1 MRENEAVVEAPVAG
15 RPDMAPTQRVRR
27 IRFPDHPWAT
37 AAALLVILLVAAYF
51 RFTGL
56 NWDGGHHLHP
66 DERFLT
72 MVENAL
78 ELPTSIGT
86 YFDTAQSPL
95 NPHNKGHGFFVYG
108 TFPIFLVRYL
118 AEWLGRNTYDQV
130 HLLGRALAALFDLA
144 TIMLTYRIGATLYDR
159 RIGLLAAA
167 FLAVAVMHIQ
177 QAHFFVVD
185 SYLVTFVALTFWF
198 IVRIAQRGQR
208 WDYVWA
214 GLALGLAISTKLSML
229 ILAPMVGLGALV
241 WLIRAY
247 NDEESVA
254 GAGDETSVDPDDWGD
269 AGLGSASWEAA
280 LPDDAMPDAAPGERQ
295 PWQEALSLIWQAAV
309 SLAVAGLVALVVFR
323 VAQPYAFAGPSVFS
337 LQINP
342 LWEDNIREQARMSSG
357 ESDVPFLV
365 QWAKTTPLLFPWRQM
380 VQWGMGWALGG
391 VAWAGVVVAGG
402 VLLLRGRWQHVLT
415 VVWILLCFVYFGSVL
430 NKFMRYL
437 LPICPFL
444 AIMASWLLWSIHD
457 RLRSQRWTLLR
468 PLGAVLIVGVLAA
481 TTLWAYAFTRIY
493 TRPVSRIQASE
504 WIYENVTKGSVVA
517 NEHWDDALPLR
528 LPNYPDPWGAQE
540 GLQLRGLTLTLYDQD
555 NVEKRE
561 KLLDTLDQTDYIFLS
576 SNRLYGSIP
585 RIPQRYPMTSEYYR
599 ALFSGELGFELV
611 HTGTS
616 YPDLAGWRI
625 NDDSAEESF
634 TVYDHPKVLIFK
646 KTAAFSLHG
655 ARHILDRADLDTV
668 FHLRPSQVGTNGLL
682 MSPSLQAAQRRG
694 GTWSRLFHPDDLA
707 NGLPFVA
714 WWLAIELAGLA
725 ALPATLLL
733 MRWLPDRGYGLAKTL
748 GVVAFS
754 YLAWLAASFRLA
766 AWSRETLA
774 LALLLLLVGAAGLA
788 WWRRETL
795 LAYWREYR
803 WLIVCN
809 EVLFT
814 GAFVLFALLRLYNPD
829 LWHLFRGGEKPME
842 FSYLNA
848 VVRSTYFP
856 PYDPWFAGGYL
867 NYYYY
872 GYVIVGA
879 LTKLTGVVPTVS
891 FNAAV
896 AALFAL
902 TVAGCFTFGFN
913 AVRLR
918 PQWGGTARRAVV
930 GGLLAALFV
939 VGVGNLDALNQLQ
952 ESLAQVGGVSANT
965 RLPGVAGAANLLA
978 GGKAVLFDGQALP
991 SLDFWRSSRVI
1002 PNNTI
1007 NEFPFFTFL
1016 FADLHAHMIV
1026 IPLTVAMLGLGLN
1039 LVGSGWRDPQPL
1051 AGRPL
1056 RWAWQAFGVRRSDRG
1071 GTDNAGPGAGVIGR
1085 WHRWARPPVRIEWDG
1100 ALFIRCWHILLVG
1113 WLLGAIAI
1121 TNSWDFPTHLLVI
1134 VAVLAIAEWRAAG
1147 VTWQGAVR
1155 CGVSALG
1162 VYAVSRLAF
1171 QPFWSH
1177 FELFYTGVT
1186 PFPDKSRL
1194 DHYLIIHGFFIF
1206 ILGSFLLVEGARAW
1220 SRSGWG
1226 RYLGTRLW
1234 YLGRWERLDRVE
1246 HMLIHRQRWPSLPI
1260 LAAWAAIAIAV
1271 ATLIRRQLPLV
1282 AFLAALIG
1290 LVLLVAWERRRSAHT
1305 LFLLLLVGTG
1315 AALSVF
1321 VEFYA
1326 LQGDIGRMNTVFK
1339 LFLQVWMLWALV
1351 SAVAATW
1358 LLNRLWGWAGA
1369 AAPATKGTGWNALV
1383 RSSWLRRGWSWAFA
1397 GLLAAVLI
1405 YPVGA
1410 TPVRIAD
1417 RFKALPPTADGMA
1430 YMEHAEVRD
1439 PERGGAIRADADYA
1453 AIVWLLRNVTGSPVV
1468 LEASVPPYRWGA
1480 RIAKYTGLPAVLGW
1494 DWHQKQQRGD
1504 FAWMIDS
1511 RLRDVQTIYN
1521 DPSPEVA
1528 LKLLQRYD
1536 VKYVYVGGLERAY
1549 YAPEG
1554 LRKFEQ
1560 MEASGDLKI
1569 VYNENEVIIYEVVGS

>member
-1 MRENEAVVEAPVAG
+1 MRDNQSVVAAPGV
-15 RPDMAPTQRVRR
+15 APTHSGGRFP
-27 IRFPDHPWAT
+27 FPDHPWAT
-37 AAALLVILLVAAYF
+37 GAALLVILLVAAYF

-56 NWDGGHHLHP
+56 NWDDGHHLHP

-72 MVENAL
+72 MVETAL
-78 ELPTSIGT
+78 ELPGSVGA
-86 YFDTAQSPL
+86 YFDTAHSPL

-130 HLLGRALAALFDLA
+130 HLLGRVVGVLFDLA
-144 TIMLTYRIGATLYDR
+144 TVALTYRIGAAVYDR

-167 FLAVAVMHIQ
+167 FLAATVMHIQ

-198 IVRIAQRGQR
+198 VVQIAHRGR
-208 WDYVWA
+208 RRDYVWA
-214 GLALGLAISTKLSML
+214 GLSLGLAMATKLSMVL
-229 ILAPMVGLGALV
+229 LVPIVGLGALI
-241 WLIRAY
+241 WLVRTH
-247 NDEESVA
+247 NDRGSVA
-254 GAGDETSVDPDDWGD
+254 DDDAAADADDPGDL
-269 AGLGSASWEAA
+269 GLGSASWEVA
-280 LPDDAMPDAAPGERQ
+280 LPADAVPDAAPDERQ
-295 PWQEALSLIWQAAV
+295 PWREALPLIQRAV
-309 SLAVAGLVALVVFR
+309 LGLALAGLVAMVVFR
-323 VAQPYAFAGPSVFS
+323 VAQPYAFAGPGVFS
-337 LQINP
+337 LRINP
-342 LWEDNIREQARMSSG
+342 LWEDNIRYQADAQSG
-357 ESDVPFLV
+357 KVDLPPSV
-365 QWAKTTPLLFPWRQM
+365 QWANTAPLRFPWRHM
-380 VQWGMGWALGG
+380 VQWGLGWALGG
-391 VAWAGVVVAGG
+391 AAWAGVAVAGG
-402 VLLLRGRWQHVLT
+402 VLLLRGRWQHVLI
-415 VVWILLCFVYFGSVL
+415 VAWILLCFVYFGSVL
-430 NKFMRYL
+430 NKTMRYL
-437 LPICPFL
+437 LPIYPFL
-444 AIMASWLLWSIHD
+444 AIMASWLLWTIHD
-457 RLRSQRWTLLR
+457 RLRSRREALIR
-468 PLGAVLIVGVLAA
+468 GLGPVLIVGVLAA

-493 TRPVSRIQASE
+493 TRPVSRVQASE
-504 WIYENVTKGSVVA
+504 WIYEHVPRGAIVA
-517 NEHWDDALPLR
+517 NEHWDDPLPLR
-528 LPNYPDPWGAQE
+528 LPDYPDPWSAQ
-540 GLQLRGLTLTLYDQD
+540 GQHYRGLNLTLYDPD
-555 NVEKRE
+555 NEQKRE
-561 KLLDTLDQTDYIFLS
+561 KLLDQLRQTDYIFLS

-585 RIPQRYPMTSEYYR
+585 RMPQRYPMTSDYYR

-616 YPDLAGWRI
+616 YPELAGWTI
-625 NDDSAEESF
+625 NDDSAEEAF

-646 KTAAFSLHG
+646 KTAAFSPDK
-655 ARHILDRADLDTV
+655 ARAILSRADLDAV
-668 FHLRPSQVGTNGLL
+668 VHMSPAQVGTGGLL
-682 MSPSLQAAQRRG
+682 MSPALQAAQRLG
-694 GTWSRLFHPDDLA
+694 GTWSRLFRPDDLA
-707 NGLPFVA
+707 NQLPFVA

-725 ALPATLLL
+725 ALPATVLLL
-733 MRWLPDRGYGLAKTL
+733 RWLPDRGYGLAKTL

-766 AWSRETLA
+766 PWSRGTLA
-774 LALLLLLVGAAGLA
+774 LALLLLLAGSAWLA
-788 WWRRETL
+788 WRRRGTL

-803 WLIVCN
+803 WLILCN
-809 EVLFT
+809 EVVFT
-814 GAFVLFALLRLYNPD
+814 GAFVLFMLLRLYNPD

-879 LTKLTGVVPTVS
+879 LTKLTGVVPAVS

-896 AALFAL
+896 AAVFAL

-918 PQWGGTARRAVV
+918 PRWGGTARRAVA

-939 VGVGNLDALNQLQ
+939 AGVGNLDALNQLQ
-952 ESLAQVGGVSANT
+952 ESLARAGGVSIET

-991 SLDFWRSSRVI
+991 GLDFWRSSRVI

-1026 IPLTVAMLGLGLN
+1026 MPLTVAMLVLGLN
-1039 LVGSGWRDPQPL
+1039 LLGSGWRDPQPL

-1056 RWAWQAFGVRRSDRG
+1056 RWAWQALG
-1071 GTDNAGPGAGVIGR
+1071 GQLTGQNRTTLGTIRAVLAG
-1085 WHRWARPPVRIEWDG
+1085 HR
-1100 ALFIRCWHILLVG
+1100 LWHILLVG

-1121 TNSWDFPTHLLVI
+1121 TNSWDFPTHLLVV
-1134 VAVLAIAEWRAAG
+1134 VAALALAEWRAAG

-1155 CGVSALG
+1155 CGVSAVA

-1234 YLGRWERLDRVE
+1234 YLGRWERLDRLE
-1246 HMLIHRQRWPSLPI
+1246 HALLRDQRLPA
-1260 LAAWAAIAIAV
+1260 LPLLTAWAIVAVVV
-1271 ATLIRRQLPLV
+1271 ATLVRRQLPLV
-1282 AFLAALIG
+1282 AFIAALIG

-1305 LFLLLLVGTG
+1305 LFLLVLVGAG
-1315 AALSVF
+1315 AALSMF

-1326 LQGDIGRMNTVFK
+1326 LKGDVGRMNTVFK
-1339 LFLQVWMLWALV
+1339 LFLQVWILWALV

-1369 AAPATKGTGWNALV
+1369 AVPAAKGAGWNALV
-1383 RSSWLRRGWSWAFA
+1383 RSNWLRRGWSLVFV
-1397 GLLAAVLI
+1397 GLLGAVLI

-1439 PERGGAIRADADYA
+1439 PERDGAIRADADRA
-1453 AIVWLLRNVTGSPVV
+1453 AIAWLLGNVTGSPVV

-1480 RIAKYTGLPAVLGW
+1480 RVAKYTGLPTVLGW

-1504 FAWMIDS
+1504 FAWMIDK
-1511 RLRDVQTIYN
+1511 RLRDVRTIYN

-1528 LKLLQRYD
+1528 LELLQRYD
-1536 VKYVYVGGLERAY
+1536 VKYVYVGGLERSY
-1549 YAPEG
+1549 YDPLG
-1554 LRKFEQ
+1554 LQKFEH
-1560 MEASGDLKI
+1560 MLASGIIKR
-1569 VYNENEVIIYEVVGS
+1569 VYNADDVIIYKVNDS

>member
-1 MRENEAVVEAPVAG
+1 
-15 RPDMAPTQRVRR
+15 MAPTPRGGRFR
-27 IRFPDHPWAT
+27 IPYHPWAT
-37 AAALLVILLVAAYF
+37 GAALLVILLAAAYF

-56 NWDGGHHLHP
+56 NWDDGHHLHP

-78 ELPTSIGT
+78 ELPGSVGA

-130 HLLGRALAALFDLA
+130 HLLGRMVGMLFDLA
-144 TIMLTYRIGATLYDR
+144 TVVLTYRIGAALYDR

-167 FLAVAVMHIQ
+167 FLAVTVMHIQ

-198 IVRIAQRGQR
+198 IVQIARRGR
-208 WDYVWA
+208 RRDYVWA
-214 GLALGLAISTKLSML
+214 GLSLGLAMATKLSMVL
-229 ILAPMVGLGALV
+229 LAPIVGLGALI
-241 WLIRAY
+241 WLVRMHG
-247 NDEESVA
+247 DRGSVTGDDTAADAA
-254 GAGDETSVDPDDWGD
+254 GPSDL
-269 AGLGSASWEAA
+269 GLGSASWEAA
-280 LPDDAMPDAAPGERQ
+280 LPADASPGAGGEERQ
-295 PWQEALSLIWQAAV
+295 PWREALPLLRRAV
-309 SLAVAGLVALVVFR
+309 LGLALAGLVAMVVFR

-337 LQINP
+337 LEINP
-342 LWEDNIREQARMSSG
+342 LWEDNIRYQADAQSG
-357 ESDVPFLV
+357 KVDLPPSV
-365 QWAKTTPLLFPWRQM
+365 QWANTTPLLFPWRHM
-380 VQWGMGWALGG
+380 VQWGLGWALGG
-391 VAWAGVVVAGG
+391 VAWAGVAVAGG
-402 VLLLRGRWQHVLT
+402 VLLLRGRWQHVLIL
-415 VVWILLCFVYFGSVL
+415 VWILLCFVYFGAVL
-430 NKFMRYL
+430 NKTMRYL
-437 LPICPFL
+437 LPIYPFL
-444 AIMASWLLWSIHD
+444 VIMASWLLWTVYD
-457 RLRSQRWTLLR
+457 RLRSRWRALAVA
-468 PLGAVLIVGVLAA
+468 LGSVLIVGVLAA

-493 TRPVSRIQASE
+493 TRPVSRVQASA
-504 WIYENVTKGSVVA
+504 WIYENVPKGAVVA
-517 NEHWDDALPLR
+517 NEHWDDPLPLR
-528 LPNYPDPWGAQE
+528 LPDYSDPWSAQ
-540 GLQLRGLTLTLYDQD
+540 GQNYRGLILTLYDPDSEQ
-555 NVEKRE
+555 KRE
-561 KLLDTLDQTDYIFLS
+561 KLLDQLRQTDYIFLS

-585 RIPQRYPMTSEYYR
+585 RMPQRYPMTSDYYR

-611 HTGTS
+611 HTGAS
-616 YPDLAGWRI
+616 YPELSGWVI
-625 NDDSAEESF
+625 NDDSAEEAF

-646 KTAAFSLHG
+646 KTAAFSPDQ
-655 ARHILDRADLDTV
+655 ARAILSRADLDTV
-668 FHLRPSQVGTNGLL
+668 VHMSPAQVGTRGLH
-682 MSPSLQAAQRRG
+682 MSPALQAAQRLG
-694 GTWSRLFHPDDLA
+694 GTWSRLFRPDDVA
-707 NGLPFVA
+707 NQLPFVA

-766 AWSRETLA
+766 PWSRWTLA
-774 LALLLLLVGAAGLA
+774 LALLFLLVGALGLA

-795 LAYWREYR
+795 LAYWRQYR
-803 WLIVCN
+803 WLILCN
-809 EVLFT
+809 EVVFT

-879 LTKLTGVVPTVS
+879 LTKLTGVVPAVS

-896 AALFAL
+896 AAVFAL

-918 PQWGGTARRAVV
+918 PRWGGTPRRAIA

-939 VGVGNLDALNQLQ
+939 AGVGNLDALNQLQ
-952 ESLAQVGGVSANT
+952 ESLARAGGVSIET
-965 RLPGVAGAANLLA
+965 RLPGVAGVANLLA

-991 SLDFWRSSRVI
+991 GLDFWRSSRVI

-1026 IPLTVAMLGLGLN
+1026 MPLTVAMLVLGLN
-1039 LVGSGWRDPQPL
+1039 LLGSGWRDPQPL

-1056 RWAWQAFGVRRSDRG
+1056 RWAWQALGGRR
-1071 GTDNAGPGAGVIGR
+1071 
-1085 WHRWARPPVRIEWDG
+1085 
-1100 ALFIRCWHILLVG
+1100 LWHILLVG

-1121 TNSWDFPTHLLVI
+1121 TNSWDFPTYLLVI
-1134 VAVLAIAEWRAAG
+1134 VAALALAEWRAAG

-1155 CGVSALG
+1155 CGVSAVA
-1162 VYAVSRLAF
+1162 VYAVSRLVF

-1194 DHYLIIHGFFIF
+1194 DHYLIIHGFFLF
-1206 ILGSFLLVEGARAW
+1206 ILGSFLLVEGARGW

-1234 YLGRWERLDRVE
+1234 YLGRWERLDRLE
-1246 HMLIHRQRWPSLPI
+1246 HALIRDQRLPA
-1260 LAAWAAIAIAV
+1260 LPLLTAGAIVVVVV
-1271 ATLIRRQLPLV
+1271 ATLVRRQLPLV
-1282 AFLAALIG
+1282 AFIAALIG
-1290 LVLLVAWERRRSAHT
+1290 LVLLVAWERRRSTHT
-1305 LFLLLLVGTG
+1305 LFLLVLVGAG
-1315 AALSVF
+1315 AALSMF

-1326 LQGDIGRMNTVFK
+1326 LRGDVGRMNTVFK

-1351 SAVAATW
+1351 AAVAATW

-1369 AAPATKGTGWNALV
+1369 AAPAAKGAGWNALV
-1383 RSSWLRRGWSWAFA
+1383 RSGWLRRGWSLAFV
-1397 GLLAAVLI
+1397 GLLGAVLI

-1410 TPVRIAD
+1410 TPVRLAD

-1439 PERGGAIRADADYA
+1439 PERAGAIRADADRA
-1453 AIVWLLRNVTGSPVV
+1453 AIGWLLRNVAGSPVV

-1480 RIAKYTGLPAVLGW
+1480 RIAKYTGLPTVLGW

-1504 FAWMIDS
+1504 FAWMIDK
-1511 RLRDVQTIYN
+1511 RLRDVRAIYN

-1528 LKLLQRYD
+1528 LELLQRYG
-1536 VKYVYVGGLERAY
+1536 VKYVYVGGLERVY
-1549 YAPEG
+1549 YDPLG
-1554 LRKFEQ
+1554 IQKFETMLANGSVKQ
-1560 MEASGDLKI
+1560 
-1569 VYNENEVIIYEVVGS
+1569 VYNADDVIIYEVNDG

>member
-1 MRENEAVVEAPVAG
+1 MWRQRTVAG
-15 RPDMAPTQRVRR
+15 AF
-27 IRFPDHPWAT
+27 RFPDHPWAT
-37 AAALLVILLVAAYF
+37 GAALLVILLVAAYF

-56 NWDGGHHLHP
+56 NWDDGHHLHP

-72 MVENAL
+72 MVETAL
-78 ELPTSIGT
+78 ELPGSVGA

-130 HLLGRALAALFDLA
+130 HLLGRVVGVLFDLA
-144 TIMLTYRIGATLYDR
+144 TVVLTYRIGAALYDR

-167 FLAVAVMHIQ
+167 FLAVTVMHIQ

-198 IVRIAQRGQR
+198 VVQIARRGR
-208 WDYVWA
+208 RRDYVWA
-214 GLALGLAISTKLSML
+214 GLSLGLAMATKLSMVL
-229 ILAPMVGLGALV
+229 LVPIVGLGALI
-241 WLIRAY
+241 WLVRTH
-247 NDEESVA
+247 NDRGSVA
-254 GAGDETSVDPDDWGD
+254 DDDAAAADDPGDL
-269 AGLGSASWEAA
+269 GLGSASWEVA
-280 LPDDAMPDAAPGERQ
+280 LPADAVPDAAPDERQ
-295 PWQEALSLIWQAAV
+295 PWREALPLIQRAV
-309 SLAVAGLVALVVFR
+309 LGLALAGLVAMVVFR
-323 VAQPYAFAGPSVFS
+323 VAQPYAFAGPSIFS
-337 LQINP
+337 LRINP
-342 LWEDNIREQARMSSG
+342 LWEDNIRYQADAQSG
-357 ESDVPFLV
+357 KVDLPPSV
-365 QWAKTTPLLFPWRQM
+365 QWADTAPLRFPWRHM
-380 VQWGMGWALGG
+380 VQWGLGWALGG
-391 VAWAGVVVAGG
+391 AAWAGVAVAGG

-415 VVWILLCFVYFGSVL
+415 VAWILLCFVYFGSVL
-430 NKFMRYL
+430 NKTMRYL
-437 LPICPFL
+437 LPIYPFL
-444 AIMASWLLWSIHD
+444 VVMASWLLWTIHD
-457 RLRSQRWTLLR
+457 RLRSRR
-468 PLGAVLIVGVLAA
+468 EVFVRALGPVLIVGVLAA

-493 TRPVSRIQASE
+493 ARPVSRVQASE
-504 WIYENVTKGSVVA
+504 WIYGHVPRGAIVA
-517 NEHWDDALPLR
+517 NEHWDDPLPLR
-528 LPNYPDPWGAQE
+528 LPDYPDPWSAQ
-540 GLQLRGLTLTLYDQD
+540 GQHYRGLNLTLYDPD
-555 NVEKRE
+555 NEQKRE
-561 KLLDTLDQTDYIFLS
+561 KLLDQLRQTDYIFLS

-585 RIPQRYPMTSEYYR
+585 RMPQRYPMTSDYYR

-616 YPDLAGWRI
+616 YPELAGWTI
-625 NDDSAEESF
+625 NDDSAEEAF

-646 KTAAFSLHG
+646 KTAAFSPDK
-655 ARHILDRADLDTV
+655 ARAILSRADLDAV
-668 FHLRPSQVGTNGLL
+668 VHMSPVQVGTSGLL
-682 MSPSLQAAQRRG
+682 MSPALQAAQRLG
-694 GTWSRLFHPDDLA
+694 GTWSRLFRPDDLA
-707 NGLPFVA
+707 NQLPFVA

-733 MRWLPDRGYGLAKTL
+733 LRWLPDRGYGLAKTL

-766 AWSRETLA
+766 PWSRGTLV
-774 LALLLLLVGAAGLA
+774 LALLLLLAGSAWLA
-788 WWRRETL
+788 WRRRGTL

-803 WLIVCN
+803 WLILCN
-809 EVLFT
+809 EVVFT
-814 GAFVLFALLRLYNPD
+814 GAFVLFMLLRLYNPD

-879 LTKLTGVVPTVS
+879 LTKLTGVVPAVS

-896 AALFAL
+896 AAVFAL

-918 PQWGGTARRAVV
+918 PRWGGTARRAVA

-939 VGVGNLDALNQLQ
+939 AGVGNLDALNQLQ
-952 ESLAQVGGVSANT
+952 ESLARAGGVSIET

-991 SLDFWRSSRVI
+991 GLDFWRSSRVI

-1026 IPLTVAMLGLGLN
+1026 MPLTVAMLVLGLN
-1039 LVGSGWRDPQPL
+1039 LLGSGWRDPQPL

-1056 RWAWQAFGVRRSDRG
+1056 RWAWQALG
-1071 GTDNAGPGAGVIGR
+1071 GQLTGQNRTTLGTIRAVLAG
-1085 WHRWARPPVRIEWDG
+1085 HR
-1100 ALFIRCWHILLVG
+1100 LWHILLVG

-1121 TNSWDFPTHLLVI
+1121 TNSWDFPTHLLVV
-1134 VAVLAIAEWRAAG
+1134 VAALALAEWRAAG

-1155 CGVSALG
+1155 CGVSAVA

-1234 YLGRWERLDRVE
+1234 YLGRWERLDRLE
-1246 HMLIHRQRWPSLPI
+1246 HALLRDQRLPA
-1260 LAAWAAIAIAV
+1260 LPLLTAWAIVAVVV
-1271 ATLIRRQLPLV
+1271 ATLVRRQLPLV
-1282 AFLAALIG
+1282 AFIAALIG

-1305 LFLLLLVGTG
+1305 LFLLVLVGAG
-1315 AALSVF
+1315 AALSMF

-1326 LQGDIGRMNTVFK
+1326 LKGDVGRMNTVFK
-1339 LFLQVWMLWALV
+1339 LFLQVWILWALV

-1369 AAPATKGTGWNALV
+1369 AVPAAKGAGWNALV
-1383 RSSWLRRGWSWAFA
+1383 RSSWLRRGWSLVFV
-1397 GLLAAVLI
+1397 GLLGAVLI

-1439 PERGGAIRADADYA
+1439 PERDGAIRADADRA
-1453 AIVWLLRNVTGSPVV
+1453 AIAWLLGNVTGSPVV

-1480 RIAKYTGLPAVLGW
+1480 RVAKYTGLPTVLGW

-1504 FAWMIDS
+1504 FAWMIDK
-1511 RLRDVQTIYN
+1511 RLRDVRTIYN

-1528 LKLLQRYD
+1528 LELLQRYD

-1549 YAPEG
+1549 YDPLG
-1554 LRKFEQ
+1554 LQKFEH
-1560 MEASGDLKI
+1560 MLASGIIKR
-1569 VYNENEVIIYEVVGS
+1569 VYNADDVIIYKVNDS

>member
-1 MRENEAVVEAPVAG
+1 MSENEAVVEAPDV
-15 RPDMAPTQRVRR
+15 APTQRVRR
-27 IRFPDHPWAT
+27 FRFPDHPWTT

-130 HLLGRALAALFDLA
+130 HLLGRVVGMLFDLA
-144 TIMLTYRIGATLYDR
+144 TVLLTYRIGAALYDR

-198 IVRIAQRGQR
+198 IVQIARQGRR
-208 WDYVWA
+208 RDYVWA
-214 GLALGLAISTKLSML
+214 GLSLGLAMATKLSML
-229 ILAPMVGLGALV
+229 LLAPMVGLGALV
-241 WLIRAY
+241 WLVRTY
-247 NDEESVA
+247 NDRESLSGDDADDDA
-254 GAGDETSVDPDDWGD
+254 GAPGDLGM
-269 AGLGSASWEAA
+269 GSASWEAA
-280 LPDDAMPDAAPGERQ
+280 LPDDALPDAAPDERQ
-295 PWQEALSLIWQAAV
+295 PWRAALPLIRRAV
-309 SLAVAGLVALVVFR
+309 IGLALAGLVALVVFR
-323 VAQPYAFAGPSVFS
+323 VAQPYAFAGPSAFS

-342 LWEDNIREQARMSSG
+342 LWEDNIRYQGRTQSG
-357 ESDVPFLV
+357 EVDLPPSV
-365 QWAKTTPLLFPWRQM
+365 QWANTTPLLFGWRHM
-380 VQWGMGWALGG
+380 VQWGLGWTLGG
-391 VAWAGVVVAGG
+391 VAWAGVAVAGG
-402 VLLLRGRWQHVLT
+402 VVLLRGRWQHVLT
-415 VVWILLCFVYFGSVL
+415 VAWILLCFIYFSSIL
-430 NKFMRYL
+430 NKNMRYL
-437 LPICPFL
+437 LPIYPF
-444 AIMASWLLWSIHD
+444 AVIMASWLLWSIHD
-457 RLRSQRWTLLR
+457 RLRSQRWALLR

-493 TRPVSRIQASE
+493 TRPVSRVQASE
-504 WIYENVTKGSVVA
+504 WIYENVPKGAVVA
-517 NEHWDDALPLR
+517 NEHWDDPLPLR
-528 LPNYPDPWGAQE
+528 LPDYPDPWGAE
-540 GLQLRGLTLTLYDQD
+540 GQNYRGLTLTLYDQD

-561 KLLDTLDQTDYIFLS
+561 KLLDTLDQADYIFLS

-616 YPDLAGWRI
+616 YPELPGWRI

-646 KTAAFSLHG
+646 KTADFSLHG
-655 ARHILDRADLDTV
+655 ARHILGRADLDKV
-668 FHLRPSQVGTNGLL
+668 VHLRPIQVGTNGLL
-682 MSPSLQAAQRRG
+682 MSPSLRTAQRRG
-694 GTWSRLFHPDDLA
+694 GTWSRLFHPDDVA
-707 NGLPFVA
+707 NQLPFVA
-714 WWLAIELAGLA
+714 WWLVIELAGLA
-725 ALPATLLL
+725 ALPAILLL
-733 MRWLPDRGYGLAKTL
+733 MRWLPDRGYGIAKTL
-748 GVVAFS
+748 GVVALS
-754 YLAWLAASFRLA
+754 YVAWLAASFRLA
-766 AWSRETLA
+766 SWSRETLA
-774 LALLLLLVGAAGLA
+774 VALLVLLVGAAGLA

-795 LAYWREYR
+795 LAYWRQYR
-803 WLIVCN
+803 WLILCN
-809 EVLFT
+809 EVIFT

-856 PYDPWFAGGYL
+856 PYDPWLAGGYL

-879 LTKLTGVVPTVS
+879 LTKLTGVVPAVS
-891 FNAAV
+891 FNAAI
-896 AALFAL
+896 AAVFAL
-902 TVAGCFTFGFN
+902 TVAGCFTFGYN

-918 PQWGGTARRAVV
+918 PRWGGTARRAVA

-939 VGVGNLDALNQLQ
+939 AGVGNLDALNQLQ
-952 ESLAQVGGVSANT
+952 ESLARAGGVSIET

-991 SLDFWRSSRVI
+991 GLDFWRSSRVI

-1026 IPLTVAMLGLGLN
+1026 MPLTVAMLVLGLN
-1039 LVGSGWRDPQPL
+1039 LLGSGWRDPAPL

-1056 RWAWQAFGVRRSDRG
+1056 RWAWQALGVRLGDRG
-1071 GTDNAGPGAGVIGR
+1071 GTDDAGPGAGVIGR
-1085 WHRWARPPVRIEWDG
+1085 WRRWVRPPVRLAWDG
-1100 ALFIRCWHILLVG
+1100 ALVARCWHILLVG

-1121 TNSWDFPTHLLVI
+1121 TNSWDFPTYLLVI
-1134 VAVLAIAEWRAAG
+1134 VAALVLAEWRAAG

-1155 CGVSALG
+1155 CGVSVVA

-1194 DHYLIIHGFFIF
+1194 DHYLIIHGFFLF
-1206 ILGSFLLVEGARAW
+1206 ILGSFLLVEGARGW

-1234 YLGRWERLDRVE
+1234 YLGRGERLDGLE
-1246 HMLIHRQRWPSLPI
+1246 QALIRDQRLPSLP
-1260 LAAWAAIAIAV
+1260 LLTAGAIV
-1271 ATLIRRQLPLV
+1271 VVMVVTLVRRQLPLV
-1282 AFLAALIG
+1282 AFLAVLIG
-1290 LVLLVAWERRRSAHT
+1290 LVLLVAWERRHSAHT
-1305 LFLLLLVGTG
+1305 LFLLVLIGAG
-1315 AALSVF
+1315 AALSMF

-1369 AAPATKGTGWNALV
+1369 AAPAARGAGWNALV
-1383 RSSWLRRGWSWAFA
+1383 RSGWLRRGWTLAFV
-1397 GLLAAVLI
+1397 GLLGAVLI

-1410 TPVRIAD
+1410 TPVRLAD
-1417 RFKALPPTADGMA
+1417 RFEALPPTADGMA

-1439 PERGGAIRADADYA
+1439 PERAGAIRADADRA
-1453 AIVWLLRNVTGSPVV
+1453 AIAWLLRNVTGSPVV

-1504 FAWMIDS
+1504 FAWMVDE
-1511 RLRDVQTIYN
+1511 RLGDVRTIYN

-1549 YAPEG
+1549 YDALG
-1554 LRKFEQ
+1554 LQKFEN
-1560 MEASGDLKI
+1560 MVSSGDFK
-1569 VYNENEVIIYEVVGS
+1569 VAYDENEVIIYEVVGS

>member
-1 MRENEAVVEAPVAG
+1 
-15 RPDMAPTQRVRR
+15 MAPTPRGGRF
-27 IRFPDHPWAT
+27 RFPGHPWAT
-37 AAALLVILLVAAYF
+37 GAALLVILLVAAYF

-56 NWDGGHHLHP
+56 NWDDGHHLHP

-78 ELPTSIGT
+78 ELPGSVGA

-95 NPHNKGHGFFVYG
+95 NPHNRGHGFFVYG

-130 HLLGRALAALFDLA
+130 HLLGRVVGMLFDLA
-144 TIMLTYRIGATLYDR
+144 TIVLTYRIGAALYDR

-167 FLAVAVMHIQ
+167 FLAVTVMHIQ

-198 IVRIAQRGQR
+198 VVQVARRGR
-208 WDYVWA
+208 RRDYMWA
-214 GLALGLAISTKLSML
+214 GLSLGLAMATKLSML
-229 ILAPMVGLGALV
+229 LLVPIVGLGALI
-241 WLIRAY
+241 WLVRTR
-247 NDEESVA
+247 NDRGGVA
-254 GAGDETSVDPDDWGD
+254 GDDTAADAVEPDDL
-269 AGLGSASWEAA
+269 GLGSASWEMA
-280 LPDDAMPDAAPGERQ
+280 LPADAAPDAAGDERQ
-295 PWQEALSLIWQAAV
+295 PWREALPLIQRAV
-309 SLAVAGLVALVVFR
+309 LGLALAGLVALVVFR
-323 VAQPYAFAGPSVFS
+323 VAQPYAFAGPSIFS
-337 LQINP
+337 LRINP
-342 LWEDNIREQARMSSG
+342 LWEDNIRYQADAQSG
-357 ESDVPFLV
+357 KVDLPPSV
-365 QWAKTTPLLFPWRQM
+365 QWANTTPLLFPWRHM
-380 VQWGMGWALGG
+380 VQWGLGWSLGG
-391 VAWAGVVVAGG
+391 AAWAGVAVAGG
-402 VLLLRGRWQHVLT
+402 VLLLHGRWQHVLT
-415 VVWILLCFVYFGSVL
+415 LAWILLCFVYFGAVL
-430 NKFMRYL
+430 NKTMRYL
-437 LPICPFL
+437 LPIYPFL
-444 AIMASWLLWSIHD
+444 VIMASWLLWTVYD
-457 RLRSQRWTLLR
+457 RLRSRWWALAVA
-468 PLGAVLIVGVLAA
+468 LGPVLIVGVLAA

-493 TRPVSRIQASE
+493 TRPVSRVQASE
-504 WIYENVTKGSVVA
+504 WIYEHVPKGAVVA
-517 NEHWDDALPLR
+517 NEHWDDPLPLR
-528 LPNYPDPWGAQE
+528 LPDYPDPWSAQ
-540 GLQLRGLTLTLYDQD
+540 GQNYRGLTLTLYDPD
-555 NVEKRE
+555 NEQKRE
-561 KLLDTLDQTDYIFLS
+561 KLLDQLNQTDYIVLS

-585 RIPQRYPMTSEYYR
+585 RMPQRYPMTSDYYR

-616 YPDLAGWRI
+616 YPELPGWVI
-625 NDDSAEESF
+625 NDDSAEEAF

-646 KTAAFSLHG
+646 KTADFSPDQ
-655 ARHILDRADLDTV
+655 ARAILSRADLDTV
-668 FHLRPSQVGTNGLL
+668 VHMSPAQVGTHGLL
-682 MSPSLQAAQRRG
+682 MSPALQAAQRVG
-694 GTWSRLFHPDDLA
+694 GTWSRLFRPDDVA
-707 NGLPFVA
+707 NRLPFVA

-725 ALPATLLL
+725 ALPATVLL

-748 GVVAFS
+748 GVLAFS

-766 AWSRETLA
+766 PWSRLTLA
-774 LALLLLLVGAAGLA
+774 LALLLLLVGSAWLA
-788 WWRRETL
+788 WRRRETL

-803 WLIVCN
+803 WLILCN
-809 EVLFT
+809 EVVFT

-879 LTKLTGVVPTVS
+879 LTKLTGVVPAVS
-891 FNAAV
+891 FNAAI
-896 AALFAL
+896 AAVFAL

-918 PQWGGTARRAVV
+918 PRWGGTARRAVA

-939 VGVGNLDALNQLQ
+939 AGVGNLDAPNQLQ
-952 ESLAQVGGVSANT
+952 ESLARAGGVSIET
-965 RLPGVAGAANLLA
+965 RLPGVAGVANLLA

-991 SLDFWRSSRVI
+991 GLDFWRSSRVI

-1026 IPLTVAMLGLGLN
+1026 MPLTVAMLVLGLN
-1039 LVGSGWRDPQPL
+1039 LLGSGWRDPRLL

-1056 RWAWQAFGVRRSDRG
+1056 RWAWQALG
-1071 GTDNAGPGAGVIGR
+1071 GQR
-1085 WHRWARPPVRIEWDG
+1085 LWH
-1100 ALFIRCWHILLVG
+1100 LLLVG

-1121 TNSWDFPTHLLVI
+1121 TNSWDFPTYLLVI
-1134 VAVLAIAEWRAAG
+1134 VAALALAEWRAAG

-1155 CGVSALG
+1155 CGVSAVA

-1194 DHYLIIHGFFIF
+1194 DHYLIIHGFFLF
-1206 ILGSFLLVEGARAW
+1206 ILGSFLLIEGARGW

-1234 YLGRWERLDRVE
+1234 YLGRWERLDRLE
-1246 HMLIHRQRWPSLPI
+1246 HTLIRDQRLPSLP
-1260 LAAWAAIAIAV
+1260 LLTAIAIVAVVV
-1271 ATLIRRQLPLV
+1271 ATLVRRQLPLV
-1282 AFLAALIG
+1282 AFIAALIG

-1305 LFLLLLVGTG
+1305 LFLLVLVGAG
-1315 AALSVF
+1315 AALSMF

-1326 LQGDIGRMNTVFK
+1326 LRGDVGRMNTVFK

-1369 AAPATKGTGWNALV
+1369 AAPAAKGAGWSALV
-1383 RSSWLRRGWSWAFA
+1383 GSSWLRRGWSLAFV
-1397 GLLAAVLI
+1397 GLLGAVLI

-1410 TPVRIAD
+1410 TPVRLAD

-1439 PERGGAIRADADYA
+1439 PERDGAIRADADRA
-1453 AIVWLLRNVTGSPVV
+1453 AIGWLLRNVAGSPVV

-1480 RIAKYTGLPAVLGW
+1480 RIAKYTGLPTVLGW

-1504 FAWMIDS
+1504 FAWMIDQ
-1511 RLRDVQTIYN
+1511 RLRDVRTIYN
-1521 DPSPEVA
+1521 DPNPDVA
-1528 LKLLQRYD
+1528 LELLQRYD

-1549 YAPEG
+1549 YDSLG
-1554 LRKFEQ
+1554 LRKFET
-1560 MEASGDLKI
+1560 MLASGSI
-1569 VYNENEVIIYEVVGS
+1569 EQVYNADDVIIYEVNDG